1 MAVNFKGGF
10 KVVGAADAK
19 HQPPVSPVDCEPV
32 DCEPV
37 DCEPV
42 DCEPVDCEPVECESV
57 VEYETVIEHH
67 HPLSSE
73 EIRFLLMFL
82 KKSTFTGGEMENLV
96 VVTMKLQEEY
106 QKVLDKEKQN
116 K

>member
-1 MAVNFKGGF
+1 LAVNFKGGF
-10 KVVGAADAK
+10 KVIGVPDK
-19 HQPPVSPVDCEPV
+19 SQSPVPSSDCEPV
-32 DCEPV
+32 D
-37 DCEPV
+37 
-42 DCEPVDCEPVECESV
+42 CESV
-57 VEYETVIEHH
+57 VEYETVIEHL

-106 QKVLDKEKQN
+106 QKVLDKEQK

>member
-42 DCEPVDCEPVECESV
+42 DCESV
-57 VEYETVIEHH
+57 VEYETVIEHL

-106 QKVLDKEKQN
+106 QKVLDKEQK